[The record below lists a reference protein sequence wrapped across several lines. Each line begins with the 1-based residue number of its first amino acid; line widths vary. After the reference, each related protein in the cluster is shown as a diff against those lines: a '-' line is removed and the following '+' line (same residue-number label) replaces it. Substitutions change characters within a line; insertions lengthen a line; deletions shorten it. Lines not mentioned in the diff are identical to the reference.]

1 MDLLGSGPIQ
11 ADWAPSLYV
20 AMEVEKISHWEK
32 LPRALKDSGQVGS
45 KRGPPHDAYL
55 TRPICTVTLFGY
67 LGHHFGRP
75 RRPLDRTVA
84 TYGSLVKTRC
94 RFIPIRVK
102 RMLHLGHHWDT
113 ISTPSSTKVIRKLK
127 KYASKE
133 QADTK
138 LISDPPPSS
147 PKWLKHHKYHMFQ
160 RVQPNPFEWLWGH
173 FEALIRACLGSVFM
187 ICGLRRSWE
196 AHVAKQNVVR
206 SFQTLEN
213 WHCPPWGRSGAPEG
227 PNPVCSFIYI
237 YIYIYI
243 YVKR

>member
-1 MDLLGSGPIQ
+1 MHLLPMSCTVSLDLLGSGPIQ

-113 ISTPSSTKVIRKLK
+113 ISTPSSTKVIRKLRK
-127 KYASKE
+127 
-133 QADTK
+133 
-138 LISDPPPSS
+138 IC
-147 PKWLKHHKYHMFQ
+147 FQ
-160 RVQPNPFEWLWGH
+160 RTSRHEIDFRPTP
-173 FEALIRACLGSVFM
+173 
-187 ICGLRRSWE
+187 
-196 AHVAKQNVVR
+196 K
-206 SFQTLEN
+206 
-213 WHCPPWGRSGAPEG
+213 
-227 PNPVCSFIYI
+227 
-237 YIYIYI
+237 
-243 YVKR
+243 

>member
-84 TYGSLVKTRC
+84 TYGSLVKKECSIWEIIGTSFR
-94 RFIPIRVK
+94 PQGPQK
-102 RMLHLGHHWDT
+102 
-113 ISTPSSTKVIRKLK
+113 STKVIRKLK
-127 KYASKE
+127 KYASKN
-133 QADTK
+133 QAATK
-138 LISDPPPSS
+138 LISNPSPS
-147 PKWLKHHKYHMFQ
+147 GPKCLKHHKYHMF
-160 RVQPNPFEWLWGH
+160 
-173 FEALIRACLGSVFM
+173 
-187 ICGLRRSWE
+187 
-196 AHVAKQNVVR
+196 
-206 SFQTLEN
+206 
-213 WHCPPWGRSGAPEG
+213 
-227 PNPVCSFIYI
+227 
-237 YIYIYI
+237 
-243 YVKR
+243 